1 MVDEMTPAGERFLA
15 IMDRLRKMGLGNPS
29 SGTMLISPAQMT
41 LLDWIH
47 TSPGCGVQNIAEG
60 LELTPPTVSVGVRRL
75 EEAGL
80 LKRKPD
86 PQDKRSVQLFLTVR
100 GQAVQQQSVNFRRQ
114 KLELI
119 LSSLTLQEQE
129 TLLHLLAKALQ
140 TVETRNNV
148 EEQEMEKTS

>member
-119 LSSLTLQEQE
+119 LSGLTPQEQE

-140 TVETRNNV
+140 AAETRNNV